1 VFLGVSTV
9 SLDAKGRLAVPARY
23 RQRLEECCSAQL
35 VVTINP
41 RERCLWMY
49 PEPEWREI
57 AQKLSRLPTLKPQN
71 QLMQRLILGHALEVE
86 MDGQGRILLSTQLRD
101 YAALDKLVAV
111 VVQGHNF
118 EIWDEAHWNEQRL
131 DWLAAAA
138 ETGSAR
144 SAELEELA
152 L

>member
-23 RQRLEECCSAQL
+23 RERLEECCSSQL

-41 RERCLWMY
+41 REKCLWMY
-49 PEPEWREI
+49 PRPDWRELALKI
-57 AQKLSRLPTLKPQN
+57 SKLPTFKPQN
-71 QLMQRLILGHALEVE
+71 QLMQRLILGHAQEVE
-86 MDGQGRILLSTQLRD
+86 MDGQGRILLSTQLRE

-111 VVQGHNF
+111 VGQGHKF

-131 DWLAAAA
+131 AWLAAAG
-138 ETGSAR
+138 EPDSAL
-144 SAELEELA
+144 STELEELA